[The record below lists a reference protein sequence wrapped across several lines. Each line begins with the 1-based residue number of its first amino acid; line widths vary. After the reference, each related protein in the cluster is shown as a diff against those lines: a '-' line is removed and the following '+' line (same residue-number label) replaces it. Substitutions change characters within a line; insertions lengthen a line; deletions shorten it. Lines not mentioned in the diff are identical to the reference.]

1 MITNSNGGPNATATH
16 GASLGVF
23 DLAPQAV
30 VNRGRP
36 ASEATARPKKPVDP
50 ASAVLSPKS
59 VWSKALLETALES
72 RVLTSPRRGHV
83 SHPSDAARTP
93 SKPQAPRPVSSRVR
107 DADDSTAFASLLDAV
122 TSVIDR
128 ATASSG
134 GATLSTAVVALARH
148 VRGYYRDL
156 DADSAFAVT
165 GAGDLQPMDV
175 LVRIC
180 EWLAA
185 QHSGATAAV
194 RDRAQRTAH
203 GLAASI
209 FCLVDGNASQTRA
222 LSGWIDAVFAGHAV
236 WSGDA
241 AIAVA
246 SGRTLLIRDPPRR
259 WAPMAQEA
267 LTAAR
272 ELREQLD
279 GIEDTHGREL
289 AAETAV
295 ARYWQRYNLRR
306 VMRAWRHVLVD
317 ERAERQRQRTE
328 LLAARATEQLR
339 LRITER
345 DAKIDELNTQLRGFQ
360 CTSDAAKQRM
370 ADEWER
376 DKQRKDDLQAEVVTL
391 QLRVRKLDDE
401 KLTLRAKC
409 IFLQSELERT
419 LTEAKKLATAA
430 TVGRQQIPV
439 TLSARDVSPIPPIS
453 PTAEAASP
461 LLPSNVP
468 LVTRPDTG
476 SPEMVIAGSAL
487 FEAARDMLDEFVDAL
502 QRDMAVQWIG
512 KGIALVEGTAALE
525 VDDIARLRQLPVRQR
540 VPLLLAS
547 SFAAAGAAGDN
558 TDTSGEIT
566 AICVDEGLPE
576 ATGSAHCEVENWN
589 AQSCDAATAMQS
601 IHRLCDYTA
610 LANAPFLVERKEPR
624 NLAAL
629 RRRLRECAKV
639 LSFVE
644 TVRQKTADA
653 LLRDAVN
660 AAMNSPHESH
670 QRTPRSPSM

>member
-1 MITNSNGGPNATATH
+1 MITNSSGGPNPTATH

-72 RVLTSPRRGHV
+72 RVLASPRRGQV

-93 SKPQAPRPVSSRVR
+93 SKPQAPRPASSRVR

-156 DADSAFAVT
+156 DADSALAAT
-165 GAGDLQPMDV
+165 GAGDFQPMDV

-185 QHSGATAAV
+185 QHSGATAVV

-203 GLAASI
+203 GLAANI
-209 FCLVDGNASQTRA
+209 FCLVDDNASQTRA
-222 LSGWIDAVFAGHAV
+222 LSGWIDAVFSSHAV
-236 WSGDA
+236 WSSDA
-241 AIAVA
+241 AAAVA
-246 SGRTLLIRDPPRR
+246 NGRALLIRDPPRR
-259 WAPMAQEA
+259 WAPMAQQA

-272 ELREQLD
+272 ELRAQLD
-279 GIEDTHGREL
+279 GIEDTHRREL

-430 TVGRQQIPV
+430 TVGSQQVPV
-439 TLSARDVSPIPPIS
+439 TLNARDVSPIPPIS
-453 PTAEAASP
+453 PTTEAASP
-461 LLPSNVP
+461 LLPSNAP

-525 VDDIARLRQLPVRQR
+525 ADDIARLRQLPVRQR
-540 VPLLLAS
+540 VPLLLAR
-547 SFAAAGAAGDN
+547 SFAAGTAGD

-601 IHRLCDYTA
+601 IHRLCDYRA

-660 AAMNSPHESH
+660 AAMASPHESN
-670 QRTPRSPSM
+670 QRTPKSPSM